1 MLYSNQRKV
10 NNLEMYLENQL
21 LFTEDI
27 LNIALCLFFL
37 GIKLDFKTINAVEP
51 SLDLLRVKKTNVDQ
65 PPSCR

>member
-27 LNIALCLFFL
+27 LNIALCLFFFRDKA
-37 GIKLDFKTINAVEP
+37 GF
-51 SLDLLRVKKTNVDQ
+51 
-65 PPSCR
+65 